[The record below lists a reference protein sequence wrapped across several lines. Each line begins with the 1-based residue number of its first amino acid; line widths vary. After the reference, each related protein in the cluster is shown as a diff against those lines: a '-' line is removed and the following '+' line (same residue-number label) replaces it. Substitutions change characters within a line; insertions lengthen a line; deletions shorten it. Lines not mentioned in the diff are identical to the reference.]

1 MPSLDVWRL
10 GRVEYEDGLELQR
23 QFVEARR
30 AGASP
35 DTLLLLE
42 HPPVLTL
49 GRGAHPGNVLASP
62 ERLRA
67 QGVEVFPTDRG
78 GDVTYHGP
86 GQVVGYPLLHLGPGR
101 QDVRRYVRS
110 LEEVV
115 IRTLA
120 EYGVAAQRIARWP
133 GVWVDPSRR
142 GGPRKICALGVHL
155 SRWYTRHGFAL
166 NVGTDLSHFELIVP
180 CGIREAS
187 VTSLEAELGR
197 AVALPEVEAHLARHF
212 GAVFECEVRPSSE
225 PIPTVGVVIH
235 DGRRALLLR
244 RTAARGGFW
253 QPVTGRVE
261 PGELPGAAA
270 GRELAE
276 ETGFTVPA
284 QPLGYWHTFAWGV
297 AQPPRVARETF
308 HAARVEPGSRPALS
322 DEHDAFEWVPLAEAL
337 SRVPFAG
344 FRAALRLALEPA
356 TAGSPAPP
364 VPPPPP

>member
-1 MPSLDVWRL
+1 MNPPVTVWRL

-30 AGASP
+30 AQAAP

-62 ERLRA
+62 ERLAA

-120 EYGVAAQRIARWP
+120 GYGLAAQRIPRWP
-133 GVWVDPSRR
+133 GVWIEASRL

-180 CGIREAS
+180 CGITEAS
-187 VTSLEAELGR
+187 VTSMEAELGR
-197 AVALPEVEAHLARHF
+197 AVPVPEVEEALARHF
-212 GAVFECEVRPSSE
+212 GEVFECPVQASPPPEA
-225 PIPTVGVVIH
+225 TTGVVVH
-235 DGRRALLLR
+235 DGARALLLR
-244 RTAARGGFW
+244 RVPARGGFW
-253 QPVTGRVE
+253 QPVTGRLE
-261 PGELPGAAA
+261 PGETPLQAAA
-270 GRELAE
+270 RELAE
-276 ETGFTVPA
+276 ETGFTVPVRPA
-284 QPLGYWHTFAWGV
+284 GYRHAFAWGV
-297 AQPPRVARETF
+297 ARPPRVAWETV
-308 HAARVEPGSRPALS
+308 HLARVPEGAAPRLS
-322 DEHDAFEWVPLAEAL
+322 EEHDAWEWLELPAALA
-337 SRVPFAG
+337 RVPFAG
-344 FRAALRLALEPA
+344 FRAGLRLALAP
-356 TAGSPAPP
+356 PAPRA
-364 VPPPPP
+364 